1 MSRKKKQPFLNFIIK
16 LKYFILYWNREGKY
30 VLKTKM
36 KSFYTLSIWK
46 TFVIFFWFLEL
57 ASFFSSDSVC
67 LLPLRNNCGKKLSLF
82 FPLWMALKLMEVTPT
97 HIKEE
102 MHEKEYFCK
111 LSWFFNLA
119 KTVFLRIYVVELHAL
134 WGQIAKNKQTN
145 KQKQACTKIV
155 LLKEWTS
162 FFPISSS
169 ELWFWLF
176 ITAIFNVLFLH
187 NDL

>member
-1 MSRKKKQPFLNFIIK
+1 MYRKKKQPFLNFKIK

-36 KSFYTLSIWK
+36 KSFCTLSIWK

-67 LLPLRNNCGKKLSLF
+67 LLPLRNSWGKKLSLF

-97 HIKEE
+97 HIREE

-111 LSWFFNLA
+111 LSWFFNLT
-119 KTVFLRIYVVELHAL
+119 KTGFLRIYVVELHAL
-134 WGQIAKNKQTN
+134 WGQIAKKKKKNLTHY
-145 KQKQACTKIV
+145 
-155 LLKEWTS
+155 
-162 FFPISSS
+162 PSSLCS
-169 ELWFWLF
+169 RKDCFCSKG
-176 ITAIFNVLFLH
+176 VRP
-187 NDL
+187 